1 VALFLNEQQVDDLLS
16 LTEAIDA
23 LEQPIREQG
32 LGLAFNKPRTIVK
45 GGKGSVSILPAAI
58 PSIGSMGFKTYTVGP
73 EGARFWLMLFA
84 ETGELRSLMESENIS
99 RIRTGAA
106 TAIATKHLSRADS
119 KIAAILGTGH
129 HAPTQLEAVCAVR
142 PIERVY
148 AWSRTPANVVAF
160 CEKMTRKLG
169 IPVEPAPTAEAAV
182 READVVTTITSST
195 EPVLLG
201 DWLRAGTHVNLVGAM
216 KPTSREA
223 DSRVLERADVLAVDD
238 IEQSKVE
245 AAEFMLAVKEGKV
258 SWDNVIELSDA
269 VAGKT
274 SRRLSA
280 EAITVFKSHGIGLWD
295 IAAAARV
302 YELATRRSIGL
313 HLPIEQPVVVLGG
326 GDPSRLKL

>member
-1 VALFLNEQQVDDLLS
+1 MALFLNEKQVDELLS
-16 LTEAIDA
+16 LSEAIEA

-45 GGKGSVSILPAAI
+45 GGKGSVSVLPAAI
-58 PSIGSMGFKTYTVGP
+58 PSIGSMGFKAYTVGP

-106 TAIATKHLSRADS
+106 TAIATKYMSRPDS
-119 KIAAILGTGH
+119 KVAAILGTGH

-142 PIERVY
+142 GIERVL
-148 AWSRTPANVVAF
+148 AWSRTPANVVSF
-160 CEKMTRKLG
+160 CERMTKKLG
-169 IPVEPAPTAEAAV
+169 IPVEPAPSARDAV
-182 READVVTTITSST
+182 RDADIVTTITSSQ

-201 DWLRAGTHVNLVGAM
+201 DWLRPGTHVNLVGAM
-216 KPTSREA
+216 KITCREA

-238 IEQSKVE
+238 VEQSKAE
-245 AAEFMLAVKEGKV
+245 AAEFTLAVEEGKV
-258 SWDNVIELSDA
+258 HWKDVLELSQV
-269 VAGKT
+269 VASETPK
-274 SRRLSA
+274 RQSA
-280 EAITVFKSHGIGLWD
+280 DAITVFKSHGIGLWD

-302 YELATRRSIGL
+302 YELAKRQAVGI

-326 GDPSRLKL
+326 GDPSRIKI

>member
-1 VALFLNEQQVDDLLS
+1 MALFLNEKQVDELLS
-16 LTEAIDA
+16 LKEAIDA

-45 GGKGSVSILPAAI
+45 GGKGSVSVLPAAI

-84 ETGELRSLMESENIS
+84 ETGELQSLMESENIS

-106 TAIATKHLSRADS
+106 TAIATKYMSRANS
-119 KIAAILGTGH
+119 KVAAILGTGH
-129 HAPTQLEAVCAVR
+129 HAPTQLEAVCAAR

-169 IPVEPAPTAEAAV
+169 IPVEPAPTARDAV
-182 READVVTTITSST
+182 READIVTTITSSM
-195 EPVLLG
+195 EPVLFG

-216 KPTSREA
+216 KITCREA

-238 IEQSKVE
+238 VEQSKAE
-245 AAEFMLAVKEGKV
+245 AAEFVLAVKEGKLKWQDV
-258 SWDNVIELSDA
+258 LELSQV
-269 VAGKT
+269 VASDTPKRT
-274 SRRLSA
+274 SA
-280 EAITVFKSHGIGLWD
+280 DAITVFKSHGIGLWD
-295 IAAAARV
+295 VAAAARV
-302 YELATRRSIGL
+302 YQLAKRQSVGV

-326 GDPSRLKL
+326 GDPSRIKV